1 MASGK
6 GRRRFGNLRQLPSG
20 RWQVRYRGPDGRLRS
35 LPRTFEAKRDA
46 ERTLSMIETQL
57 VQDDWTDPKQGA
69 VKLAGYAER
78 WITER
83 PGLRPSTAQLYRRL
97 LANYV
102 VPQLG
107 EVSLNKITTALVRE
121 WRATLIAGGLSQ
133 TMAAK
138 AYRLL
143 RAILMT
149 AAVEDRLIARNP
161 CQIRGADKEQSEER
175 PVLTVAQVLALAEL
189 MPYRKYRALILVT
202 AFCSLR
208 WGEVTAL
215 RRCDVAPD
223 GSWVRVS
230 SQFVDLVGRGL
241 VRTPPKS
248 RAGARTVTV
257 PAAIRPDVVAHLR
270 DFVAPASDALIFTM
284 LRGGAMRRGN
294 FNPLVKWAK
303 AVAGIGAAGL
313 RFHDL
318 RHTGN
323 TLAAPGASL
332 RDLMTRM
339 GHDSPRAAMI
349 YQHATTVE
357 DRAIA
362 DRLSG
367 LVDAH
372 RAESE
377 DIDGTDDPGKDDDG
391 DDGAAGVL
399 VSVS

>member
-1 MASGK
+1 MANK
-6 GRRRFGNLRQLPSG
+6 RRRFGNVRQLPSG
-20 RWQVRYRGPDGRLRS
+20 RWQVRYRGPDSQLRS

-46 ERTLSMIETQL
+46 ERTLSVIETQL
-57 VQDDWTDPKQGA
+57 MQDDWTDPKRGV
-69 VKLAGYAER
+69 VKFGDYAQR
-78 WITER
+78 WITQR
-83 PGLRPSTAQLYRRL
+83 PGLRPSTVQLYRRL
-97 LANYV
+97 LRKYV
-102 VPQLG
+102 VAQFG
-107 EVSLNKITTALVRE
+107 EMSLNKITTELVRE
-121 WRATLIAGGLSQ
+121 WRATLIAEGVSP

-149 AAVEDRLIARNP
+149 AAVEDRLIPRNP
-161 CQIRGADKEQSEER
+161 CQIRGAGKEHSEER
-175 PVLTVAQVLALAEL
+175 PVLTVAQVLALAES

-223 GSWVRVS
+223 ASWVRVS
-230 SQFVDLVGRGL
+230 SQFVDLVGSGL

-248 RAGARTVTV
+248 RAGARSITV
-257 PAAIRPDVVAHLR
+257 PAAIRPELVAHLR
-270 DFVAPASDALIFTM
+270 DFVAPRTDALVFTM
-284 LRGGAMRRGN
+284 LRGGPMRRGN
-294 FNPLVKWAK
+294 FNPLVKWGK
-303 AVAGIGAAGL
+303 AVAGIGAPEL

-357 DRAIA
+357 DQAIA

-372 RAESE
+372 RAESDE
-377 DIDGTDDPGKDDDG
+377 TTTQTGDDDNG
-391 DDGAAGVL
+391 SAGAL
-399 VSVS
+399 VSVR

>member
-1 MASGK
+1 MAGK
-6 GRRRFGNLRQLPSG
+6 RRRFGNVRRLPSG
-20 RWQVRYRGPDGRLRS
+20 RWQVRYRGPDGQLQS
-35 LPRTFEAKRDA
+35 LPRTFETKRDA
-46 ERTLSMIETQL
+46 ERTLSAVETQL
-57 VQDDWTDPKQGA
+57 IQDDWTDPKRGA
-69 VKLAGYAER
+69 VKLSDYAER

-83 PGLRPSTAQLYRRL
+83 PGLRPSSAQLYDRL
-97 LANYV
+97 LRKYV
-102 VPQLG
+102 VGQLG
-107 EVSLNKITTALVRE
+107 DVPLNKVTTALVRE
-121 WRATLIAGGLSQ
+121 WRASLIASGVSQ

-149 AAVEDRLIARNP
+149 AATEDRLISRNP

-223 GSWVRVS
+223 GSWVRVN
-230 SQFVDLVGRGL
+230 SQFIDLIGRGL

-248 RAGARTVTV
+248 RAGARTITV
-257 PAAIRPDVVAHLR
+257 PTAIRSELVAHLR
-270 DFVAPASDALIFTM
+270 DFVGPKADALIFTM
-284 LRGGAMRRGN
+284 LRGGPMRRGN
-294 FNPLVKWAK
+294 FNPLVKWGK
-303 AVAGIGAAGL
+303 AAAGIGVPSL

-372 RAESE
+372 RAEAE
-377 DIDGTDDPGKDDDG
+377 DATTRKDDTDDDDDG
-391 DDGAAGVL
+391 DDGASGAL
-399 VSVS
+399 VSVR